1 MQRPIIYADS
11 EELICLSCQ
20 TSSASF
26 PCPYCHVP
34 LREITSTVDDT
45 AEDLPEDL
53 WDERTF
59 GNLKEFLDIYTTIYD
74 CNRKFAKNSIA
85 QLKLHI

>member
-1 MQRPIIYADS
+1 MS
-11 EELICLSCQ
+11 GF
-20 TSSASF
+20 TASF
-26 PCPYCHVP
+26 PCPYCHVL

-59 GNLKEFLDIYTTIYD
+59 GTLKESLDENTTIYD
-74 CNRKFAKNSIA
+74 SNRKFAKNSIA
-85 QLKLHI
+85 QLQLHI